1 MGALDGRRPS
11 GILLPGLPAETAAA
25 VAFDVGKVN
34 QDIGI
39 DDFAGQLDFVQGQ
52 VGRLDGSGVEVLV
65 GRSGDRHQLAPDGLG
80 RVAAFGGF
88 ADGAGAVAD
97 EDLLRPG
104 PFKGRHQLPDD
115 VGMDG
120 GKAKAAAE
128 MHFDGD
134 SLAVR
139 QRVEVEA
146 VQQALPFGANAVFG
160 LQIAGGK
167 GREEKF

>member
-65 GRSGDRHQLAPDGLG
+65 GRSGDRHELAPDGL
-80 RVAAFGGF
+80 RRIAAFGGL

-97 EDLLRPG
+97 EDLLG
-104 PFKGRHQLPDD
+104 SGALESRHQLPDD
-115 VGMDG
+115 VRVDG
-120 GKAKAAAE
+120 GKTEAAAE

-134 SLAVR
+134 ALAGR
-139 QRVEVEA
+139 KRVEVEA
-146 VQQALPFGANAVFG
+146 AQQALPFGANAVLG
-160 LQIAGGK
+160 LQIVGGE
-167 GREEKF
+167 GGEK